1 MIKTICLCLIAG
13 GLLLVIIGII
23 RFFTSGSM
31 NIYKDLKTTQKV
43 QLDMSVETV
52 ATNLYY
58 NEILKKKQ
66 EKAEQQPVHKKV
78 SFQQEEKKRV
88 NIDTS
93 ALYERERD
101 QRKNVK
107 QYPTGKLEDMV
118 FGTAKDEDISCEG
131 TDILTEESYP
141 KEVSAR
147 KQTETGTDIL
157 EEPEII
163 IKESNEHGTDM
174 LFEKIQRD
182 TDILSR

>member
-78 SFQQEEKKRV
+78 SFQQEDKKRV

-93 ALYERERD
+93 ALYERGRD
-101 QRKNVK
+101 QNKHVK

-118 FGTAKDEDISCEG
+118 FGTSQDEDVSCSG
-131 TDILTEESYP
+131 TDILSEESYP
-141 KEVSAR
+141 KETPAR
-147 KQTETGTDIL
+147 KQSETGTDIL
-157 EEPEII
+157 GEPEIT
-163 IKESNEHGTDM
+163 IKEPKERGTDM
-174 LFEKIQRD
+174 LFEKMQRD
-182 TDILSR
+182 TDILNQ